1 MSSSPPPS
9 PSQDGPLQRFS
20 FAVCVCGVI
29 GVRCVSLRA
38 RVAVARLCLGA
49 REGWARLPGV
59 LPSPLGAAAAA
70 TPARLS
76 LSLSLSLSRHAS
88 RCTHTHFVYYSKP
101 LLERVKTGFFLGL
114 SPGRIG
120 CWRGSVCSTKCIAR
134 STLEGAISDAARR
147 PISDTGT
154 SYLAVG
160 ARDYV
165 VKP

>member
-76 LSLSLSLSRHAS
+76 LSLSLSQPPRLSLHTHTLCVLFKAASRASKNRVFPGFVTRPNRVLERKCVLDKMHCAFDAGGRHFRRGAPAHFRYRHQLLSRWS
-88 RCTHTHFVYYSKP
+88 S
-101 LLERVKTGFFLGL
+101 
-114 SPGRIG
+114 
-120 CWRGSVCSTKCIAR
+120 
-134 STLEGAISDAARR
+134 
-147 PISDTGT
+147 
-154 SYLAVG
+154 
-160 ARDYV
+160 
-165 VKP
+165 